1 MIRDV
6 GTRARMGIT
15 DLLQR
20 PAHLKLH
27 VEVDPDWTTS
37 TQALARYGYRP

>member
-6 GTRARMGIT
+6 GTRARAAIT
-15 DLLQR
+15 ELLQR

-27 VEVDPDWTTS
+27 VEVHPDWTTS
-37 TQALARYGYRP
+37 PEALAEYGYRP